1 MKKMKR
7 LLVLCLVAAM
17 CVGTMIIPARAAVF
31 GAAEAGQYVDQLY
44 QGLLGRAADDS
55 GRVTYVNKLVNDKV
69 SAASIAEAIVGSAEF
84 RARPLTN
91 EEFITAMYQGLL
103 GRDPDEAG
111 MESFKTAFAV
121 GQSRTWVFKQILAS
135 AEFKDVCEQK
145 YSMYVGSYSS
155 NVNIPNTAP
164 TSVTT
169 SLASDYVTRLYTYLL
184 DRPTPDEAGL
194 NYWTTQLTL
203 KKMTAAEVA
212 AGIASSAEFNAKS
225 YTNPEFVQR
234 AYYALLNRQYDVPG
248 FTGYVGALDSGKS
261 RAWVFASICA
271 SKEFQQSFGEMNAT
285 PGRINSTVA
294 PNSNISGGAVNA
306 ALAGDYVDRLYL
318 AFLGGSHYPTA
329 EERDYWVGKL
339 VNRTMSAA
347 GVAASIA
354 ASPEARSIPRTRA
367 DFVEACYWG
376 LFGRLPE
383 AAGLGAWETALMNGY
398 SRSWVFSKICSS
410 AEFQNNGDL
419 RSMNVTPG
427 YVNASAYDMG

>member
-17 CVGTMIIPARAAVF
+17 CIGTMIIPARAAVF

-44 QGLLGRAADDS
+44 QGLLGRAADDG

-91 EEFITAMYQGLL
+91 EEFVRAMYLGLL
-103 GRDPDEAG
+103 GREPDEAG
-111 MESFKTAFAV
+111 KGDFLTAMAV

-169 SLASDYVTRLYTYLL
+169 SLASDYVARLYTYLL
-184 DRPTPDEAGL
+184 DRTPDEAGL

-225 YTNPEFVQR
+225 YTNMEFVQR
-234 AYYALLNRQYDVPG
+234 AYRALLNREYDVPG
-248 FTGYVGALDSGKS
+248 FTSFVSALDSGKS

-294 PNSNISGGAVNA
+294 PNSNISGAAVNVSSA
-306 ALAGDYVDRLYL
+306 EAYVDRLYL
-318 AFLGGSHYPTA
+318 AFLNSRYPTA

-354 ASPEARSIPRTRA
+354 SSPEARGIARTRE
-367 DFVEACYWG
+367 DFVKACYWG
-376 LFGRLPE
+376 LFGRLPDNG
-383 AAGLGAWETALMNGY
+383 GLGTWETALMNGY
-398 SRSWVFSKICSS
+398 SRCWVFSKICSS
-410 AEFQNNGDL
+410 PEFQGNGEL
-419 RSMNVTPG
+419 RNMNVTPG
-427 YVNASAYDMG
+427 YISASGYDMG

>member
-17 CVGTMIIPARAAVF
+17 CIGTMIIPARAAVF

-91 EEFITAMYQGLL
+91 EEFVRAMYLGLL
-103 GRDPDEAG
+103 GREPDEAG
-111 MESFKTAFAV
+111 KGDFLTAMAV

-169 SLASDYVTRLYTYLL
+169 SLASDYVARLYTYLL
-184 DRPTPDEAGL
+184 DRTPDEAGL

-203 KKMTAAEVA
+203 KKMTAADAA

-225 YTNPEFVQR
+225 YTNMEFVQR
-234 AYYALLNRQYDVPG
+234 AYRALLNREYDVPG
-248 FTGYVGALDSGKS
+248 FTSYVSALDSGKS

-285 PGRINSTVA
+285 PGTISSTA
-294 PNSNISGGAVNA
+294 LPNSNISGGAVDTA
-306 ALAGDYVDRLYL
+306 TAGAYVDRLYL
-318 AFLGGSHYPTA
+318 AFLDGHYPTN
-329 EERDYWVGKL
+329 EEREHWVSKL
-339 VNRTMSAA
+339 TGRTMSAA
-347 GVAASIA
+347 GVAAAIA
-354 ASPEARSIPRTRA
+354 GSAEARGIARTRE
-367 DFVEACYWG
+367 DFVKACYWG
-376 LFGRLPE
+376 LFGRVPE
-383 AAGLGAWETALMNGY
+383 NGGLATWENALANGY
-398 SRSWVFSKICSS
+398 TRSWVFSKICSS
-410 AEFQNNGDL
+410 AEFQNSAYFRD
-419 RSMNVTPG
+419 MNVVPG
-427 YVNASAYDMG
+427 YINASGYDMG